1 MRAACEAVADSLA
14 DDPFYVALGVDRA
27 RLADYVEASWREALR
42 IGRVDSFGGEGAAL
56 WMTASDS
63 EVLAQAKASKLEEF
77 ARILPAEGLARY
89 RQMVAGMDERLQGLL
104 PEGVWY
110 LSILGVAPALQGQGW
125 GARLL
130 EPGLACGQP
139 SYLETFGERSL
150 RFYERLGYEVRYRF
164 VEAGSPYWVMVH
176 PGR

>member
-14 DDPFYVALGVDRA
+14 EDPFYVALGVDRA
-27 RLADYVEASWREALR
+27 GLADYVEASWREALS

-56 WMTASDS
+56 WMTGPDPGEA
-63 EVLAQAKASKLEEF
+63 ARRTKLGEF
-77 ARILPAEGLARY
+77 SRILSPSGLANYQR
-89 RQMVAGMDERLQGLL
+89 MVAGMDERLQGLL

-130 EPGLACGQP
+130 GPALACGHP

-150 RFYERLGYEVRYRF
+150 RFYQRLGYEVRHRF
-164 VEAGSPYWVMVH
+164 LEPVTDSPYWVLFH
-176 PGR
+176 PGK